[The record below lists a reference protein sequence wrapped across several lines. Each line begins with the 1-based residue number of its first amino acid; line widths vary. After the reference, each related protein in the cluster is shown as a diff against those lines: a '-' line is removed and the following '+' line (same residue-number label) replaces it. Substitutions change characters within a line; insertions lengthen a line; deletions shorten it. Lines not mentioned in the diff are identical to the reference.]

1 MDIFVITVSAILIIV
16 SLGMLILEIFLSLND
31 IEGDTISV
39 IIREWAFSRN
49 FFITLAWGMVTGHLF
64 LGSKSPII
72 EDNTLSVVVVA
83 LLVSVAALVGCKLK
97 TFKINT
103 VIQLILFVGG
113 AIIGHFIWSMNDVLK
128 INDVLIP

>member
-1 MDIFVITVSAILIIV
+1 MDIFVITVSSILIIV

-39 IIREWAFSRN
+39 IIKGWAFSRN

-83 LLVSVAALVGCKLK
+83 LLASVAALVGCKLK

>member
-1 MDIFVITVSAILIIV
+1 MDIFVITVSSILIIV

-39 IIREWAFSRN
+39 IIRGWAFSRN

-72 EDNTLSVVVVA
+72 EDNALSVVVVA
-83 LLVSVAALVGCKLK
+83 LLASVAALIGCKLK

>member
-39 IIREWAFSRN
+39 IIRGWAFSRN

-83 LLVSVAALVGCKLK
+83 LLASVAALIGCKLK

>member
-39 IIREWAFSRN
+39 IIRGWAFSRN

-72 EDNTLSVVVVA
+72 EDNALSVVVVA
-83 LLVSVAALVGCKLK
+83 LLASVAALIGCKLK

>member
-39 IIREWAFSRN
+39 IIRGWAFSRN

-83 LLVSVAALVGCKLK
+83 LLASVAALIGCNLK
-97 TFKINT
+97 TFKINSL
-103 VIQLILFVGG
+103 IQLILFVGG